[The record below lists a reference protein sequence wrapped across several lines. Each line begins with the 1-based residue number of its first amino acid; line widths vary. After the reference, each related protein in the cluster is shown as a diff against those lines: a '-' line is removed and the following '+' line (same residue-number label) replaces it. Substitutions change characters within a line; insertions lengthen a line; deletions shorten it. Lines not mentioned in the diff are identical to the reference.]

1 MKYYY
6 DFDMGKTFTEEEL
19 KQEYEKVKQQY
30 EYGDFEGFIEIE
42 SQYMDEVSEEVF
54 TSLREKEKKENEN

>member
-6 DFDMGKTFTEEEL
+6 DFDLGKTFTEEEL
-19 KQEYEKVKQQY
+19 KKEYEKVKDAY
-30 EYGDFEGFIEIE
+30 EYGDFGGFIEVE

-54 TSLREKEKKENEN
+54 EVLRGIKL

>member
-19 KQEYEKVKQQY
+19 KQEYEKVKDEY
-30 EYGDFEGFIEIE
+30 EYGDFDGFLEVE
-42 SQYMDEVSEEVF
+42 SQYMDEITEAVF
-54 TSLREKEKKENEN
+54 TSLREKEKVVN

>member
-19 KQEYEKVKQQY
+19 KQEYEKVKEKY

-42 SQYMDEVSEEVF
+42 SQYMDEISENVF
-54 TSLREKEKKENEN
+54 TSLREKEN

>member
-19 KQEYEKVKQQY
+19 KKEYEKVKDEY
-30 EYGDFEGFIEIE
+30 EYGDFDGFIKVE
-42 SQYMDEVSEEVF
+42 SQYMDEITEAVF
-54 TSLREKEKKENEN
+54 TSLREKEKAVN